1 MAILDRMACPEV
13 SPIVIHPVLE
23 IAVTNNRAIVLD
35 AVNDVK
41 RLCKSHACDQY
52 G

>member
-1 MAILDRMACPEV
+1 MACAKV

-23 IAVTNNRAIVLD
+23 ISMTNDRAIVFD